1 MKGELLMKKVLSIS
15 LLAALLVSLFAIPVL
30 ATPPEPDYVRVTIAD
45 ANKNI
50 VLAAEKVTLATSDT
64 IDDVLRRAH
73 DEFYNGGADAGY
85 ASEETQW
92 GVSIVKLWGDE
103 SSSYG
108 YYVNDAS
115 AMSLADTVNPCDHIY
130 AFVYTD
136 TMNFSDTYCYFN
148 NTQVYAEKGDIATLT
163 LTKSGYDASW
173 NPITEPVEGAVITI
187 NGEKTN
193 LITNEKGEVAITY
206 DKAGELLISA
216 VHDELNL
223 TPPVLAATVEGG
235 TNPAIIALIVAIVLV
250 VSVSAVVVVR
260 KKR

>member
-1 MKGELLMKKVLSIS
+1 MKKVLTLS

-30 ATPPEPDYVRVTIAD
+30 ATEDTAPTVYVTIVDQNGEFALAAQEIPCAD
-45 ANKNI
+45 QNADNI
-50 VLAAEKVTLATSDT
+50 VT
-64 IDDVLRRAH
+64 IDEVLRYAH
-73 DEFYNGGADAGY
+73 RIHYKGGADAGY
-85 ASEETQW
+85 ASEETQY
-92 GVSIVKLWGDE
+92 GLSLMKLWGDE
-103 SSSYG
+103 SGAYSY
-108 YYVNDAS
+108 YLNDAS
-115 AMSLADTVNPCDHIY
+115 AMSLADEVKPGDHIY

-148 NTQVYAEKGDIATLT
+148 KTHASAEKGEIATLT
-163 LTKSGYDASW
+163 LTRSGYDASW
-173 NPITEPVEGAVITI
+173 NPITEPVKGAVITI

-250 VSVSAVVVVR
+250 ISVSAVVVVR